1 MAATLAIPNCK
12 LDIVPEAIIKE
23 AFCGCNRKWKRNEQP
38 QILNLTQNQF
48 VRLLLSML
56 ITINQQN
63 PPLRLI
69 HQVVEIL
76 KKGGIVIYPTDTYY
90 GMGCDIMNKK
100 AIEKIY
106 QLKQRNKSIPFSFI
120 CSGLKNISD
129 YAKVSNYAYKTMKRL
144 LPGPYTFILEG
155 SRLVPK
161 IMLTKR
167 KTAGIRVPD
176 NPICLALVNELE
188 NPLLTTSATMPD
200 GTIFH
205 DASLI
210 HDFFGNRVDAVVD
223 GSIVPGQPSSVISL
237 IDDIPEVIRKGIGD
251 VSLFE

>member
-1 MAATLAIPNCK
+1 
-12 LDIVPEAIIKE
+12 
-23 AFCGCNRKWKRNEQP
+23 
-38 QILNLTQNQF
+38 
-48 VRLLLSML
+48 ML
-56 ITINQQN
+56 IKINQQN
-63 PPLRLI
+63 PQLRLI
-69 HQVVEIL
+69 HKIVAIL
-76 KKGGIVIYPTDTYY
+76 KKGGIVVYPTDTYY
-90 GMGCDIMNKK
+90 GIGCDIMNKR

-106 QLKQRNKSIPFSFI
+106 QLKQRNKSKPFSFI
-120 CSGLKNISD
+120 CSGLKNIRN

-188 NPLLTTSATMPD
+188 NPLLTTSATKPD

-210 HDFFGNRVDAVVD
+210 HDFFGKRVEAVID

-237 IDDIPEVIRKGIGD
+237 IDDIPEVIRKGMGD
-251 VSLFE
+251 VSIFK